1 MSNEQKK
8 VHWFIDNCSLFIDLL
23 PLRDSAG
30 LARSHTGLSP
40 RQSVPQTSGSAGTVE
55 VNYLIA
61 VRN

>member
-1 MSNEQKK
+1 MN
-8 VHWFIDNCSLFIDLL
+8 NYCSLFIDLL

-30 LARSHTGLSP
+30 LAMQHTGLPP
-40 RQSVPQTSGSAGTVE
+40 RRSVPQTIESVGAIE